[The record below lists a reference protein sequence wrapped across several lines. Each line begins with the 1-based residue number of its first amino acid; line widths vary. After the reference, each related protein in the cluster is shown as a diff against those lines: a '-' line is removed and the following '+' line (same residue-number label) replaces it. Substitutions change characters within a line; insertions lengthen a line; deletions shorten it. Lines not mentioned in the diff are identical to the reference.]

1 MCGRYRLSRRKEILA
16 EQFDT
21 NFDDLDWEPRYNIAP
36 TQSVPVIR
44 QMANTPVRQAA
55 MMRWGLIPSW
65 SLDPKVGART
75 INARAETAATKPSFR
90 DPLRK
95 QRCLVLADAFYEWR
109 RSAKEKQPF
118 CFEVDDGAPFAFAGL
133 WDCWRGPDQQ
143 LVESCTIL
151 TTTPNDLLLGVHD
164 RMPVILPPEQHE
176 RWLDPAMQD
185 MTRAISM
192 LRPYDSTRMR
202 RYPVGRQVNLV
213 TNDDPGCCAPVEL
226 PATTA
231 SLFD

>member
-1 MCGRYRLSRRKEILA
+1 
-16 EQFDT
+16 
-21 NFDDLDWEPRYNIAP
+21 
-36 TQSVPVIR
+36 
-44 QMANTPVRQAA
+44 

-90 DPLRK
+90 DPLRN
-95 QRCLVLADAFYEWR
+95 QRCLVPADAFYEWR

-133 WDCWRGPDQQ
+133 WDWWRGPDQR

-151 TTTPNDLLLGVHD
+151 TTTPNDLLFGVHD
-164 RMPVILPPEQHE
+164 RMPVILPAEHYE
-176 RWLDPAMQD
+176 RWLDPGMQD

-192 LRPYDSTRMR
+192 LRPYDSSRMR
-202 RYPVGRQVNLV
+202 RYPVGRQSILRPTTTRVAPRRWNCQPPPGRYS
-213 TNDDPGCCAPVEL
+213 TNVSATAGL
-226 PATTA
+226 PLKRAA
-231 SLFD
+231 LRAIFFRICKRKPRL